1 MIASRRKPSATP
13 SAAKEPGPSGPRW
26 SSSAAMRSTVAA
38 SGGLLGPTIPQIP
51 HMVAHD
57 RSRGFGNREA
67 GCVRES
73 KNSHF
78 RHAVRHRPPF
88 YSPGV
93 KDQGANIVP
102 ESVEELRNAVRD
114 LVKDEDARAQSL
126 NGRASGLTG
135 FVGLI
140 LSVAAAAGAVGGRG
154 TAAGLHHWPRIVVG
168 VSVAAALLA
177 LVAAVFASVV
187 KVLLPSPGVTISI
200 KEVERY
206 PFPEFISQ
214 DKVMI
219 QGRLMWGFVDALKR
233 ERQPTESKP
242 R

>member
-1 MIASRRKPSATP
+1 M
-13 SAAKEPGPSGPRW
+13 
-26 SSSAAMRSTVAA
+26 
-38 SGGLLGPTIPQIP
+38 
-51 HMVAHD
+51 
-57 RSRGFGNREA
+57 
-67 GCVRES
+67 
-73 KNSHF
+73 
-78 RHAVRHRPPF
+78 
-88 YSPGV
+88 

-233 ERQPTESKP
+233 ERERNESKARWLKLSYIVVCIGLGFVSLAGATAIVDRYVAGRP
-242 R
+242 GRPADHSGASGGARHTRVTREPIHPTRP

>member
-1 MIASRRKPSATP
+1 VTD
-13 SAAKEPGPSGPRW
+13 EG
-26 SSSAAMRSTVAA
+26 
-38 SGGLLGPTIPQIP
+38 
-51 HMVAHD
+51 
-57 RSRGFGNREA
+57 
-67 GCVRES
+67 
-73 KNSHF
+73 
-78 RHAVRHRPPF
+78 AV
-88 YSPGV
+88 
-93 KDQGANIVP
+93 IVP

-114 LVKDEDARAQSL
+114 LLKDEDARAQGL

-154 TAAGLHHWPRIVVG
+154 TPAGLHHWPRIVVG
-168 VSVAAALLA
+168 VSVATALLA
-177 LVAAVFASVV
+177 LVGAVFASVV

-200 KEVERY
+200 GEVERY

-233 ERQPTESKP
+233 ERQRNESKARWLKLSYIVVCVGLGLVSLAGATAIVDRYVAGRPGRVPDLARRSSGAAYP
-242 R
+242 RFTGQPLHATRARRDPSGSAR